1 MFLIILK
8 KIKSFIKGIGK
19 LGKLEIIEE
28 ENKFLIDE
36 IQRLNELLH
45 HQIQTGKIDVKPE
58 AEQTKSSFDYQW
70 GDIPE
75 GIATQN
81 TPEFLAQAKNYV
93 LQLTDLPADWF
104 GGKTV
109 ADVGCGYGRFSQAFL
124 ALGAQVYS
132 YDQSDQA
139 LKNTTAQCQKY
150 GHKFRAQ
157 KIDILNWNDDVKY
170 DLVFSFGVLHH
181 TGNTYRAI
189 EKTADKVK
197 PGGRLFLMI
206 YGYPDNIGGYKVE
219 NLSRELRRKFKS
231 SSFPEIKKYLI
242 DKYGL
247 EKSHSLF
254 DAVSPHIN
262 DLLTF
267 EELKE
272 LLGKLG
278 FHNIRR
284 TVKHRNHR
292 LIADKK

>member
-1 MFLIILK
+1 MVLIVLK
-8 KIKSFIKGIGK
+8 KIKSYLRGLNG

-28 ENKFLIDE
+28 QNKFLLDE
-36 IQRLNELLH
+36 VQRLNELLH
-45 HQIQTGKIDVKPE
+45 YQIQIGKIDVKPE

-70 GDIPE
+70 RDIPE

-81 TPEFLAQAKNYV
+81 TAEFLNDAKNYV
-93 LQLTDLPADWF
+93 LQLTDLPAEWF
-104 GGKTV
+104 KGKAV

-124 ALGAQVYS
+124 ALGSIVTS
-132 YDQSDQA
+132 YDQSDYA
-139 LKNTTAQCQKY
+139 LQNTTNLCQKY
-150 GHKFRAQ
+150 GDKFKAQ
-157 KIDILNWNDDVKY
+157 KIDILNWNDDVRY

-181 TGNTYRAI
+181 TGNTYRAM
-189 EKTADKVK
+189 EKTSAKVK
-197 PGGRLFLMI
+197 PGGRLFLML

-219 NLSRELRRKFKS
+219 NLSRDLRKKFKS

-242 DKYGL
+242 DKYGS

-267 EELKE
+267 EEIKE
-272 LLGKLG
+272 FLIQLG
-278 FHNIRR
+278 FHNIRK

-292 LIADKK
+292 LIADKQ